1 LELVDN
7 IYCSDHVAGRVYSY
21 IQTHQIMYI
30 VCVLFLYIS
39 YISEKLEKENE
50 IKDCFSLQITA
61 LHGLDL
67 IQIICLQK
75 LLVIM

>member
-7 IYCSDHVAGRVYSY
+7 IYCSDREAGRVYTH
-21 IQTHQIMYI
+21 IQIHQIVYI
-30 VCVLFLYIS
+30 ACVQFLYIS

-50 IKDCFSLQITA
+50 IKDCFYLQIKA
-61 LHGLDL
+61 LHALDL